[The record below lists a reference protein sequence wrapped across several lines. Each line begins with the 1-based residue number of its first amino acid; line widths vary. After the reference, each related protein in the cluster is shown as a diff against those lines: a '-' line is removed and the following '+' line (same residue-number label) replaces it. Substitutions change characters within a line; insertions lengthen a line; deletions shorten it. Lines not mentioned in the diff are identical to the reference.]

1 MSCLIITTTTY
12 IFVIMLYY
20 LYSLVPESLFFI
32 QMSQALTSV
41 FIGTMGQVN
50 RFIIMDVRQVM
61 E

>member
-12 IFVIMLYY
+12 IFVIMLY

-50 RFIIMDVRQVM
+50 RFIRMDVRQVM

>member
-1 MSCLIITTTTY
+1 
-12 IFVIMLYY
+12 MLYY

-50 RFIIMDVRQVM
+50 RFIRMDVRQVM

>member
-50 RFIIMDVRQVM
+50 RFIRMDVRQVM

>member
-12 IFVIMLYY
+12 IFVIMLY

-32 QMSQALTSV
+32 QMSQALISV

-50 RFIIMDVRQVM
+50 RFIRMDVRQVM